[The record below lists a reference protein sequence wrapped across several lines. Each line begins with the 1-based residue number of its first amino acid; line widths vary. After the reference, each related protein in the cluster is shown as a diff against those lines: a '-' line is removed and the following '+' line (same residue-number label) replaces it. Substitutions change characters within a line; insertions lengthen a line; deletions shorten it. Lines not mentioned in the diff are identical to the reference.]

1 MRITIFLVFDFEQQ
15 EKKLKSMN
23 LNFNLL
29 ENLTLD
35 NKLMVK
41 FFYFS
46 DGQRMKIYAYF
57 LGLKSIGDA

>member
-15 EKKLKSMN
+15 EKKPKSMN
-23 LNFNLL
+23 RNFNLL

-35 NKLMVK
+35 NKLMFK

-46 DGQRMKIYAYF
+46 DGQRMNINAYF
-57 LGLKSIGDA
+57 LGLKSIEDA